1 MCRPQIRVFSRA
13 TALGKWLLLSKVSGI
28 SLQTPVLRLLAQSV
42 FLRHGNGSMDITTLL
57 PIIAFIAITTG
68 MWAVVTMFSKK
79 ASRASERLE
88 EWRDPFA
95 RQKREGGQGGT
106 AMGNMFEKAAPAM
119 SRALESKS
127 ELEQSNLKT
136 RLANAGFSKPN
147 AVRNFLAIKLM
158 CLAAG
163 LFVGGTYGLASAG
176 IGKDSLMAFV
186 IGGGFGFYLPE
197 LVVTWMKMGRQQKIF
212 LQLPDALD
220 LLVVCVE
227 AGLVLDAGMRRIS
240 EELSSSAPEVCAE
253 LATANMQLQMG
264 KLRRDV
270 LHDLGI
276 RTGVDDMRSLVA
288 ILIQADRFG
297 SSIAQALR
305 VQSDS
310 MRVKRRQLAEEKAQ
324 QTAVKMI
331 FPLVLFIFPGIF
343 VVLVGPAAIQLMEN
357 MLNS

>member
-1 MCRPQIRVFSRA
+1 
-13 TALGKWLLLSKVSGI
+13 
-28 SLQTPVLRLLAQSV
+28 
-42 FLRHGNGSMDITTLL
+42 MDITAIL
-57 PIIAFIAITTG
+57 PITAFVAITVG
-68 MWAVVTMFSKK
+68 LWAVVSIFSKK

-95 RQKREGGQGGT
+95 RQKREGGQGGS
-106 AMGNMFEKAAPAM
+106 AVGNMFEKAAPAM
-119 SRALESKS
+119 SKALESRS
-127 ELEQSNLKT
+127 ELEKSNLKT
-136 RLANAGFSKPN
+136 RLANAGFSKPD
-147 AVRNFLAIKLM
+147 ATRNFLAIKLM
-158 CLAAG
+158 CLMMG
-163 LFVGGTYGLASAG
+163 LFFGGTYGFISAG
-176 IGKDSLMAFV
+176 FGKNSWMSLV
-186 IGGGFGFYLPE
+186 LGGGLGFYLPE
-197 LVVTWMKMGRQQKIF
+197 LAVTFLKSSRKQKIF

-227 AGLVLDAGMRRIS
+227 AGLGLDAGLRRIS
-240 EELSSSAPEVCAE
+240 EELVTSAPEVCNE

-264 KLRRDV
+264 KPRREV
-270 LHDLGI
+270 LHDLGV

-343 VVLVGPAAIQLMEN
+343 VVLVGPAAIQIMEN
-357 MLNS
+357 MLTT